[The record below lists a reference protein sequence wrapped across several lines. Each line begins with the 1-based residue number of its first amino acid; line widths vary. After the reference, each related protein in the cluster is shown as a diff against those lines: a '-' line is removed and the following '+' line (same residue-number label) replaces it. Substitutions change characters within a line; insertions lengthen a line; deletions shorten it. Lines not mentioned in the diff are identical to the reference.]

1 MDDNN
6 IIEAYLMESAWVIDV
21 LPKQVPANSKGQ
33 YFRIEKY
40 YRNDSQVKPILWKFI
55 NVLLKINCYE
65 DIDVF
70 HASEGWVS
78 NPAPELLE
86 KWILE
91 RVPLYVL
98 LPSWDMM
105 IYVSDDDIYMTLY
118 NRGEQSLDFIQ
129 QIVTSE
135 GLFLWK
141 PEHDE

>member
-1 MDDNN
+1 M
-6 IIEAYLMESAWVIDV
+6 IDV

-70 HASEGWVS
+70 HAYEEWVS